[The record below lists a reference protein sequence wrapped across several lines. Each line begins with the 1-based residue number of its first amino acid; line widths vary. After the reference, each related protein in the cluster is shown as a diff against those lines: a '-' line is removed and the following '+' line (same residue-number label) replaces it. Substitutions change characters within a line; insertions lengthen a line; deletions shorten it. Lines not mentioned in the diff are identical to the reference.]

1 MSSYLEERIR
11 WYDDNYRSG
20 NALISDAQF
29 DQLENNL
36 KRVSPNCDYFTNK
49 KALPLPSLPKD
60 QIQEFIEGLLPD
72 TRLIIEPKI
81 DGCAIALQ
89 YRDGILEK
97 AISRKGTDFTN
108 KISAVPD
115 VPSNIKIKGLF
126 QVRGELF
133 NPSEYERPTYSQR
146 QAGGYLR
153 AADSKSDHLSFCS
166 FQIINGRLNQH
177 DSLKYLKKL
186 GFTIPEYKSLNFTSQ
201 VKMYRKQWSDKKLFT
216 NYPTD
221 GIVVKI
227 NSRKL
232 QLIREK
238 SIGVYPHWAMAIK
251 Y

>member
-36 KRVSPNCDYFTNK
+36 KRVNPDCDYFNNK

-89 YRDGILEK
+89 YQNGILEK
-97 AISRKGTDFTN
+97 CITRKGLDVTS
-108 KISAVPD
+108 KIKAIPD
-115 VPSNIKIKGLF
+115 VPSTVKVQGLF

-133 NPSEYERPTYSQR
+133 NPSEYARPTYSQR

-201 VKMYRKQWSDKKLFT
+201 VEMYRKQWSDKKLFT

-238 SIGVYPHWAMAIK
+238 SYGSYPFWQMAIK

>member
-60 QIQEFIEGLLPD
+60 QIGEFIEGLLPD
-72 TRLIIEPKI
+72 TRLLIEPKI

-89 YRDGILEK
+89 YRDGLLEK
-97 AISRKGTDFTN
+97 AISRKGTDCTT
-108 KISAVPD
+108 KIGAIPD
-115 VPSNIKIKGLF
+115 VPFNIKIKGLF

-146 QAGGYLR
+146 QVGGYLR
-153 AADSKSDHLSFCS
+153 AAASKSDHLSFCS

-177 DSLKYLKKL
+177 DSLQYLKKL
-186 GFTIPEYKSLNFTSQ
+186 GFTIPEYKSCNFTSQ
-201 VKMYRKQWSDKKLFT
+201 VEIYRKQWSDKKLFS

-238 SIGVYPHWAMAIK
+238 SYGTYPHWAMAIK

>member
-1 MSSYLEERIR
+1 MTTYLEERLQ
-11 WYDDNYRSG
+11 WYDENYRAG
-20 NALISDAQF
+20 NALISDKQF

-36 KRVSPNCDYFTNK
+36 MRINPNSDYFSNK
-49 KALPLPSLPKD
+49 KSLPLPSLAKD
-60 QIQEFIEGLLPD
+60 NLEEFLEGLLLD
-72 TRLIIEPKI
+72 TRLIVEPKI

-97 AISRKGTDFTN
+97 AISRKGTDCTT

-115 VPSNIKIKGLF
+115 VPSNINVKGLF
-126 QVRGELF
+126 QVRGELYAPAEYDR
-133 NPSEYERPTYSQR
+133 PSYSQR
-146 QAGGYLR
+146 QAGGFLR
-153 AADSKSDHLSFCS
+153 SRDSKSDHLSFCS

-201 VKMYRKQWSDKKLFT
+201 VEMYRKQWSDKKLFT

-232 QLIREK
+232 QLLREK
-238 SIGVYPHWAMAIK
+238 SYGVCCWWQMAIK